1 MASDGGEL
9 LVEATENVEDECTVG
24 DDFAEIG

>member
-24 DDFAEIG
+24 DDFTKIG